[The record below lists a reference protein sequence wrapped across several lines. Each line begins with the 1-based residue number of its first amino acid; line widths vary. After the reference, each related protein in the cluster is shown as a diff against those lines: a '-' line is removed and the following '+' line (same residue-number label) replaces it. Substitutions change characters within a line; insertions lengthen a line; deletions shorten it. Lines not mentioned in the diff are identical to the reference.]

1 MKERLLAA
9 VAPIVGLALFAGA
22 IAILHRELAAYHMAD
37 VIGHLAAIPGRQLAI
52 ALLFTGAGY
61 VALTGYDLLAFRWIG
76 RALALRRIALASFV
90 AYVFSHNVG
99 LSFLGG
105 SAVRYRMY
113 SSWGV
118 PPADLGRAIAFN
130 FVTLWLGFLALGA
143 VLLLADPISLPGP
156 WHGIAS
162 TRPLGA
168 LFALI
173 TIAYWVFFVGRK
185 RDLTVGERAI
195 EIPGARISAVQTLLS
210 VIDWTLAG
218 AAFYVLLPA
227 NSDLDFAHF
236 LGIFLLAQ
244 VAGLVSHVP
253 AGLGVFETAVVMLLA
268 PWHPGD
274 VVLGTALAYRCVY
287 YLIPFALAIVL
298 FAGFEVLQ
306 RRRVIARAGSL
317 IGQWLP
323 EIVPRFFSVATLAA
337 GALLLVSGATPA
349 EPTRL
354 ALLGLVLPEPV
365 VELSHLLGS
374 VVGVG
379 LLLLARAV
387 QQRVDAGYVLTLALL
402 FGGAGLSLLKG
413 LDWEEAS
420 VLLVMGAALAPCRR
434 FFYRR
439 SSLFAQSFTSAWSL
453 GIAGILLGTVYVV
466 LLANRNVE
474 YSGDLWWQFELEGD
488 APRSLRALAGGGLL
502 LSAFALA
509 RLLRPA
515 RPEPPPFE
523 TVPLGAIAK
532 IVDASTAACAHLA
545 LLGDKRLLLHESG
558 CGFVMYGVQRR
569 SWISMG
575 DPVGPPEVRRELA
588 WRFFE
593 LADQHGGLVAFYQV
607 RPDDLPV
614 YLDLGLDLRKLG
626 ESARV
631 ELANF
636 SLAGGH
642 RKGLR
647 AAYNKLQKLGY
658 TLDVVSPSAVP
669 PLLPRLREISDEWL
683 SDKNTREKRFSLGWF
698 SPTYLSQTPLALV
711 RHEDRI
717 VAFAN
722 LWAPDPRDELSVDLM
737 RYATDAPSGVM
748 DFLFI
753 EILNWG
759 RAQGYQW
766 CDLGMAPLS
775 GFERHRLAPLWSRMG
790 GMLFDNGEQFYNF
803 QGLRSFKD
811 KFDPIWEPRYLAAP
825 GGLALAGLL
834 TDVAALIS
842 GGVTGIVAK

>member
-9 VAPIVGLALFAGA
+9 VAPILGLALFAGA
-22 IAILHRELAAYHMAD
+22 MAILHRELAAYHMTD
-37 VIGHLAAIPGRQLAI
+37 VVGHLQAIPGRQLAI
-52 ALLFTGAGY
+52 ALLLTGAGY
-61 VALTGYDLLAFRWIG
+61 LALTGYDLLAFRWIG
-76 RALALRRIALASFV
+76 RALAVRRIALASFI

-143 VLLLADPISLPGP
+143 VLLTADPIALPGA

-162 TRPLGA
+162 TRPFGA
-168 LFALI
+168 LFAALLA
-173 TIAYWVFFVGRK
+173 AYWVFFVGRK
-185 RDLTVGERAI
+185 RILRVGELAI
-195 EIPGARISAVQTLLS
+195 EIPGARISVAQTLLS
-210 VIDWTLAG
+210 SVDWMLAG
-218 AAFYVLLPA
+218 AAFWVLLPA
-227 NSDLDFAHF
+227 SSDLGFARF
-236 LGIFLLAQ
+236 MGIFLLAQ
-244 VAGLVSHVP
+244 VAGLISHVP
-253 AGLGVFETAVVMLLA
+253 AGLGVFETAMVMLLA
-268 PWHPGD
+268 PWHSGD
-274 VVLGTALAYRCVY
+274 VVLGTALAFRCVY

-306 RRRVIARAGSL
+306 RRHVIARAGSL
-317 IGQWLP
+317 VGQWLP

-354 ALLGLVLPEPV
+354 ALLDLVLPLPV
-365 VELSHLLGS
+365 VEVSHFLGS
-374 VVGVG
+374 VIGVG

-387 QQRVDAGYVLTLALL
+387 QQRVDAGYVLTLTLL
-402 FGGAGLSLLKG
+402 LGGAGLSLLKG

-420 VLLVMGAALAPCRR
+420 VLLVMGVALAPCHR

-439 SSLFAQSFTSAWSL
+439 SSLFAQSFTPAWTI
-453 GIAGILLGTVYVV
+453 GIAGILLGAVYVV
-466 LLANRNVE
+466 LLANRHVE
-474 YSGDLWWQFELEGD
+474 YSTDLWWQFELKGD
-488 APRSLRALAGGGLL
+488 APRSLRALAGGSLL

-515 RPEPPPFE
+515 RPDPPPSDPA
-523 TVPLGAIAK
+523 PLAAVEK
-532 IVDASTAACAHLA
+532 IVAASAAASAHLA

-558 CGFVMYGVQRR
+558 SGFVMYGVQRR
-569 SWISMG
+569 SWIAMG
-575 DPVGPPEVRRELA
+575 DPIGPAEVRRELA

-631 ELANF
+631 ALPGF

-647 AAYNKLQKLGY
+647 ATYNRLQKAGF
-658 TLDVVSPSAVP
+658 TLEVVPVPAVP

-683 SDKNTREKRFSLGWF
+683 GDKNTREKRFSLGSF
-698 SPTYLSQTPLALV
+698 SRAYLAQTPIAVV

-722 LWAPDPRDELSVDLM
+722 LWAPDPRHELSVDLM
-737 RYATDAPSGVM
+737 RYATEAPSGVM

-753 EILNWG
+753 EILQWG
-759 RAQGYQW
+759 RTQGYQW

-775 GFERHRLAPLWSRMG
+775 GFERHRLAPLWSRIG
-790 GMLFDNGEQFYNF
+790 SLLYDHGEQFYNF

-811 KFDPIWEPRYLAAP
+811 KFDPVWEPRYLASP
-825 GGLALAGLL
+825 GGFALAGVL

-842 GGVTGIVAK
+842 GGMTGIVAK

>member
-9 VAPIVGLALFAGA
+9 IAPILGLALFAGA
-22 IAILHRELAAYHMAD
+22 IAILHRELAAYHLTD
-37 VIGHLAAIPGRQLAI
+37 VVGHLQAIPVRQLAL
-52 ALLFTGAGY
+52 ALLLTGAGY
-61 VALTGYDLLAFRWIG
+61 LALTGYDLLAFRWIG

-130 FVTLWLGFLALGA
+130 FVTLWLGFFALGA
-143 VLLLADPISLPGP
+143 VLLVADPVALPGA
-156 WHGIAS
+156 WHGVVS
-162 TRPLGA
+162 TRPLGGV
-168 LFALI
+168 FALLLV
-173 TIAYWVFFVGRK
+173 AYWVFLVGR
-185 RDLTVGERAI
+185 RRALRVGELAI
-195 EIPGARISAVQTLLS
+195 EIPGARISAIQTLLS
-210 VIDWTLAG
+210 AVDWTLAG
-218 AAFYVLLPA
+218 AVFWVLLPA
-227 NSDLDFAHF
+227 GSGLDFEHF
-236 LGIFLLAQ
+236 LGVFLIAQ
-244 VAGLVSHVP
+244 VAGLISHVP
-253 AGLGVFETAVVMLLA
+253 AGLGVFETAMVMLLA
-268 PWHPGD
+268 SWHSGD

-287 YLIPFALAIVL
+287 YLVPFALAIVL
-298 FAGFEVLQ
+298 FAGFEALQ
-306 RRRVIARAGSL
+306 RRHLIARAGSL
-317 IGQWLP
+317 VGQWLP
-323 EIVPRFFSVATLAA
+323 EIVPRFFSVATLVA

-349 EPTRL
+349 EPARL
-354 ALLGLVLPEPV
+354 ALLDLVLPLPV
-365 VELSHLLGS
+365 VEVSHFLGS
-374 VVGVG
+374 VIGVG

-387 QQRVDAGYVLTLALL
+387 QQRVDAGYALTLALL
-402 FGGAGLSLLKG
+402 FGGASFSLLKG

-420 VLLVMGAALAPCRR
+420 VLLAMGVALAPCRR

-439 SSLFAQSFTSAWSL
+439 SSLFAQSFTPAWTL
-453 GIAGILLGTVYVV
+453 GIAGILLGAVYVV
-466 LLANRNVE
+466 LLANRHVE
-474 YSGDLWWQFELEGD
+474 YSNDLWWQFELEGD
-488 APRSLRALAGGGLL
+488 APRSLRALAGGSLL

-515 RPEPPPFE
+515 RPAATPAAMPPPAE
-523 TVPLGAIAK
+523 VAK
-532 IVDASTAACAHLA
+532 IVAASSAAGAHLA
-545 LLGDKRLLLHESG
+545 LLGDKRLLVHESG
-558 CGFVMYGVQRR
+558 TGFVMYGVQRR

-575 DPVGPPEVRRELA
+575 DPIGPPDVRRELA

-593 LADQHGGLVAFYQV
+593 LVDQHGGLVAFYQV

-614 YLDLGLDLRKLG
+614 YLDLGLELRKLG

-631 ELANF
+631 ALPEF

-647 AAYNKLQKLGY
+647 ATHNRLQRSGF
-658 TLDVVSPSAVP
+658 TLEVLPASAVP
-669 PLLPRLREISDEWL
+669 ALLPRLREISDEWI
-683 SDKNTREKRFSLGWF
+683 SDKNTREKRFSLGSF
-698 SPTYLSQTPLALV
+698 SAEYLSRTPIAVV
-711 RHEDRI
+711 RREQRI

-722 LWAPDPRDELSVDLM
+722 LWAPEPRDELSVDLM

-753 EILNWG
+753 EILHWG
-759 RAQGYQW
+759 REHGYQW

-775 GFERHRLAPLWSRMG
+775 GFERHRLAPLWSRIG
-790 GMLFDNGEQFYNF
+790 SLLFDHGEQFYNF

-811 KFDPIWEPRYLAAP
+811 KFDPVWEPRYLAAP
-825 GGLALAGLL
+825 GGFALAGVL
-834 TDVAALIS
+834 TDAAALIS

>member
-1 MKERLLAA
+1 MKERWLAA
-9 VAPIVGLALFAGA
+9 IAPIVGLSLFAA
-22 IAILHRELAAYHMAD
+22 TIAILHRELAAYHLAD
-37 VIGHLAAIPGRQLAI
+37 VIGHLQAIPVRQLAA
-52 ALLFTGAGY
+52 ALLFTFAGY
-61 VALTGYDLLAFRWIG
+61 LALTGYDLLAFRWIG

-99 LSFLGG
+99 LSILGG

-130 FVTLWLGFLALGA
+130 FVTLWLGFFALGA
-143 VLLLADPISLPGP
+143 ALLLADPVMLTGT

-168 LFALI
+168 VFALV
-173 TIAYWVFFVGRK
+173 TVAYWILFVGRK
-185 RDLTVGERAI
+185 RDLRVRDLSI
-195 EIPGARISAVQTLLS
+195 EIPGPRISAAQTLLS
-210 VIDWTLAG
+210 AVDWTLA
-218 AAFYVLLPA
+218 AAALYVLLPPA
-227 NSDLDFAHF
+227 ADLGFARF
-236 LGIFLLAQ
+236 IGIFLIAQ
-244 VAGLVSHVP
+244 VAGLASHVP
-253 AGLGVFETAVVMLLA
+253 AGLGVFETAMVMLLA
-268 PWHPGD
+268 PWHAAD
-274 VVLGTALAYRCVY
+274 VVLGTALAYRCIY
-287 YLIPFALAIVL
+287 YLIPFAFAIVL
-298 FAGFEVLQ
+298 FAGFEALQ
-306 RRRVIARAGSL
+306 RRRVITRAGSL
-317 IGQWLP
+317 LGQWLP
-323 EIVPRFFSVATLAA
+323 EIIPRFFSVATLAA
-337 GALLLVSGATPA
+337 GALLLVSGSTPA
-349 EPTRL
+349 EPARL
-354 ALLGLVLPEPV
+354 ALLELFLPLPV
-365 VELSHLLGS
+365 VELSHFLGS
-374 VVGVG
+374 VIGVG

-387 QQRVDAGYVLTLALL
+387 QQRVDAGYALTLALL
-402 FGGAGLSLLKG
+402 FGGASLSLLKG

-420 VLLVMGAALAPCRR
+420 LLFAMGVALAPCRR

-439 SSLFAQSFTSAWSL
+439 SSLFAQSFTPAWTV

-466 LLANRNVE
+466 LLANRHVE
-474 YSGDLWWQFELEGD
+474 YSRELWWQFELEAD
-488 APRSLRALAGGGLL
+488 APRALRALAGGSLL

-515 RPEPPPFE
+515 RPPAQPLDPPALAPIE
-523 TVPLGAIAK
+523 K
-532 IVDASTAACAHLA
+532 IVRASTTASAHLA
-545 LLGDKRLLLHESG
+545 LLGDKRVLLHESG
-558 CGFVMYGVQRR
+558 TGFVMYGIYRR

-593 LADQHGGLVAFYQV
+593 LADRHGGLVAFYQV
-607 RPDDLPV
+607 TPDDLPV

-631 ELANF
+631 ALADF

-647 AAYNKLQKLGY
+647 STYNRLQRAGL
-658 TLDVVSPSAVP
+658 TLDVVPPSGVP

-683 SDKNTREKRFSLGWF
+683 GDKNTREKRFSLGSF
-698 SPTYLSQTPLALV
+698 SPDYLARTPIAVV
-711 RHEDRI
+711 RHADRI

-722 LWAPDPRDELSVDLM
+722 LWAPDPRHEFSVDLM

-753 EILNWG
+753 EILKWG
-759 RAQGYQW
+759 REHGYQW

-775 GFERHRLAPLWSRMG
+775 GLERHRLAPLWSRVG
-790 GMLFDNGEQFYNF
+790 AIVFAHGEQFYNF

-811 KFDPIWEPRYLAAP
+811 KFDPVWEPRYLAAP
-825 GGLALAGLL
+825 GGLALAGVL

>member
-9 VAPIVGLALFAGA
+9 IAPIVGLGLFAGA
-22 IAILHRELAAYHMAD
+22 IAILHHELAAYHMTD
-37 VIGHLAAIPGRQLAI
+37 VVGHLEAIPARQLGTAMF
-52 ALLFTGAGY
+52 LTGASY
-61 VALTGYDLLAFRWIG
+61 LALTGYDLLAFRWIG
-76 RALALRRIALASFV
+76 RALALRRIALASFI

-130 FVTLWLGFLALGA
+130 FVTLWLGFLFLGA
-143 VLLLADPISLPGP
+143 VLLIADPVALPGP

-162 TRPLGA
+162 TRPLGV
-168 LFALI
+168 LFALASV
-173 TIAYWVFFVGRK
+173 AYWLFFVGRK
-185 RDLTVGERAI
+185 RELTVGELAI
-195 EIPGARISAVQTLLS
+195 EIPSARISAAQTLIS
-210 VIDWTLAG
+210 AADWTLAG
-218 AAFYVLLPA
+218 ATFYVLLPA
-227 NSDLDFAHF
+227 TSQLDFPHF
-236 LGIFLLAQ
+236 LGIFVLAQ
-244 VAGLVSHVP
+244 VTGLISHVP
-253 AGLGVFETAVVMLLA
+253 AGLGVFESAMVMLLA
-268 PWHPGD
+268 PWHSGD

-306 RRRVIARAGSL
+306 RRRVIARAGWL

-349 EPTRL
+349 MPARL
-354 ALLGLVLPEPV
+354 ALLDLVLPLPV
-365 VELSHLLGS
+365 VELSHFMGS
-374 VVGVG
+374 VIGVG

-402 FGGAGLSLLKG
+402 FGGAAFSLLKG

-439 SSLFAQSFTSAWSL
+439 SSLFAQSFTPAWTL
-453 GIAGILLGTVYVV
+453 GIAGILLSAVYVV
-466 LLANRNVE
+466 LLANRHVE
-474 YSGDLWWQFELEGD
+474 WSNDLWWQFELKAD
-488 APRSLRALAGGGLL
+488 APRALRALAGGSLL

-515 RPEPPPFE
+515 QPAPPDDDPA
-523 TVPLGAIAK
+523 PIAAIAK
-532 IVDASTAACAHLA
+532 IVDASAASCAHLA
-545 LLGDKRLLLHESG
+545 LLGDKHLLLHESG
-558 CGFVMYGVQRR
+558 SGFVMYGVQRR

-636 SLAGGH
+636 SIAGGH

-647 AAYNKLQKLGY
+647 AAYNRLQKLGY
-658 TLDVVSPSAVP
+658 SLDVVPPSAVP

-683 SDKNTREKRFSLGWF
+683 SEKNTREKRFSLGWF
-698 SPTYLSQTPLALV
+698 SPDYLARTPIALV

-722 LWAPDPRDELSVDLM
+722 LWAPDPRHELSVDLM
-737 RYATDAPSGVM
+737 RYAIEAPSGVM

-766 CDLGMAPLS
+766 CDLGMAPLA
-775 GFERHRLAPLWSRMG
+775 GLDRHRLAPLWSRMG
-790 GMLFDNGEQFYNF
+790 AIVFDHGEQLYNF

-811 KFDPIWEPRYLAAP
+811 KFDPVWEPRYLAAP
-825 GGLALAGLL
+825 GGFALAGVL
-834 TDVAALIS
+834 TDVAGLIS
-842 GGVTGIVAK
+842 GGVAGMVAK

>member
-9 VAPIVGLALFAGA
+9 IAPIVGLSLFAA
-22 IAILHRELAAYHMAD
+22 TIAILHRELAAYHLAD
-37 VIGHLAAIPGRQLAI
+37 VIGHLQAIPVRQLVA
-52 ALLFTGAGY
+52 ALLFTFAGY
-61 VALTGYDLLAFRWIG
+61 LALTGYDLLAFRWIG
-76 RALALRRIALASFV
+76 RALALRRIALASFI

-99 LSFLGG
+99 LSILGG

-118 PPADLGRAIAFN
+118 PPAELGRAIAFN
-130 FVTLWLGFLALGA
+130 FVTLWLGFFALGA
-143 VLLLADPISLPGP
+143 ALLLADPVMLPGA

-168 LFALI
+168 VFALV
-173 TIAYWVFFVGRK
+173 TVAYWTLFVGRK
-185 RDLTVGERAI
+185 RNLRVRDLSI
-195 EIPGARISAVQTLLS
+195 EIPGPRISAAQTLLS
-210 VIDWTLAG
+210 AVDWTLAA
-218 AAFYVLLPA
+218 AAFYVLLPPA
-227 NSDLDFAHF
+227 ADLGFARF
-236 LGIFLLAQ
+236 IGIFLIAQ

-253 AGLGVFETAVVMLLA
+253 AGLGVFETAIVMLLA
-268 PWHPGD
+268 PWHAAD
-274 VVLGTALAYRCVY
+274 VVLGTALAYRCIY
-287 YLIPFALAIVL
+287 YLIPFAFAIVL
-298 FAGFEVLQ
+298 FAGFEALQ
-306 RRRVIARAGSL
+306 RRHVIARAGSL

-337 GALLLVSGATPA
+337 GALLLVSGSTPA
-349 EPTRL
+349 EPARL
-354 ALLGLVLPEPV
+354 ALLDLVLPLPV
-365 VELSHLLGS
+365 VELSHFLGS
-374 VVGVG
+374 VIGVG

-387 QQRVDAGYVLTLALL
+387 QQRVDAGYALTLALL
-402 FGGAGLSLLKG
+402 FGGAGFSLLKG

-420 VLLVMGAALAPCRR
+420 LLFAMGVALAPCRR

-439 SSLFAQSFTSAWSL
+439 SSLVAQSFTPAWTM

-466 LLANRNVE
+466 LLANRHVG
-474 YSGDLWWQFELEGD
+474 YSSELWWQFELEAD
-488 APRSLRALAGGGLL
+488 APRSLRALAGGSVL
-502 LSAFALA
+502 LSAFVLA

-515 RPEPPPFE
+515 RPPARPPDTPDLA
-523 TVPLGAIAK
+523 PIAK
-532 IVDASTAACAHLA
+532 IVDASANASANLA

-558 CGFVMYGVQRR
+558 TGFVMYGINRR

-607 RPDDLPV
+607 RPEDLPV
-614 YLDLGLDLRKLG
+614 YLDLGLELRKLG

-631 ELANF
+631 ALADF
-636 SLAGGH
+636 SLAGRH
-642 RKGLR
+642 HKGLR
-647 AAYNKLQKLGY
+647 AAYNRLQRVGL
-658 TLDVVSPSAVP
+658 TFDVVPPSAVP
-669 PLLPRLREISDEWL
+669 PLLPRLREISDEWV
-683 SDKNTREKRFSLGWF
+683 SDKNTREKRFSLGCF
-698 SPTYLSQTPLALV
+698 TPDYLARTPIALV
-711 RHEDRI
+711 RQADRV

-722 LWAPDPRDELSVDLM
+722 LWAPDPRHELSFDLM

-753 EILNWG
+753 EILQWG

-775 GFERHRLAPLWSRMG
+775 GLERHRLAPLWSRVG
-790 GMLFDNGEQFYNF
+790 AIVFTHGEQFYNF

-811 KFDPIWEPRYLAAP
+811 KFDPVWEPRYLAAP
-825 GGLALAGLL
+825 GGFALAGVL

-842 GGVTGIVAK
+842 GGMTGIVAK

>member
-9 VAPIVGLALFAGA
+9 IAPIVGLALFAA
-22 IAILHRELAAYHMAD
+22 TIAILHRELAAYHMAD
-37 VIGHLAAIPGRQLAI
+37 VIGRLLAIPARQLAA
-52 ALLFTGAGY
+52 ALGFTFAGY

-76 RALALRRIALASFV
+76 RQLALRRIALASFI

-118 PPADLGRAIAFN
+118 PPAELGRAIAFN
-130 FVTLWLGFLALGA
+130 FVTLWLGFFALGA
-143 VLLLADPISLPGP
+143 LLLLADPVALPGP
-156 WHGIAS
+156 WHGIAT

-168 LFALI
+168 VFALL
-173 TIAYWVFFVGRK
+173 TAAYWIFFVGRR
-185 RDLTVGERAI
+185 RDLDVGELSI
-195 EIPGARISAVQTLLS
+195 EIPGPRISAAQTVLS
-210 VIDWTLAG
+210 AVDWTLAA
-218 AAFYVLLPA
+218 AAFYVLLPHGTE
-227 NSDLDFAHF
+227 LGFARF
-236 LGIFLLAQ
+236 MGIFLIAQ

-253 AGLGVFETAVVMLLA
+253 AGLGVFETAMVMLLA
-268 PWHPGD
+268 PWHTPD

-287 YLIPFALAIVL
+287 YLIPFVLAIAL
-298 FAGFEVLQ
+298 FAGFEMLQ
-306 RRRVIARAGSL
+306 RRRVFARAGSL

-337 GALLLVSGATPA
+337 GALLLVSGSTPA
-349 EPTRL
+349 MPARI
-354 ALLGLVLPEPV
+354 ALLHLMLPEPV
-365 VELSHLLGS
+365 VEVSHFLGS
-374 VVGVG
+374 VIGVG

-387 QQRVDAGYVLTLALL
+387 QQRVDAGYALTLALL
-402 FGGAGLSLLKG
+402 FGGAGFSLLKG
-413 LDWEEAS
+413 LDWEEAL
-420 VLLVMGAALAPCRR
+420 VLLVMGLALAPCRR

-439 SSLFAQSFTSAWSL
+439 SSLFAQSFTPAWTM
-453 GIAGILLGTVYVV
+453 GIAGILLGTLYVV
-466 LLANRNVE
+466 LLANRHVE
-474 YSGDLWWQFELEGD
+474 YSNQLWWEFEFTGD
-488 APRSLRALAGGGLL
+488 APRSLRALAGGSLL

-515 RPEPPPFE
+515 RPPATPPEPVALEP
-523 TVPLGAIAK
+523 IAK

-545 LLGDKRLLLHESG
+545 LLGDKRVLLHESG
-558 CGFVMYGVQRR
+558 TGFVMYGVQRR

-575 DPVGPPEVRRELA
+575 DPVGPPDVRRELA

-631 ELANF
+631 QLTDF
-636 SLAGGH
+636 SLSGGR

-647 AAYNKLQKLGY
+647 ATYNRLQRVGL
-658 TLDVVSPSAVP
+658 TLDVVPPSAVP
-669 PLLPRLREISDEWL
+669 PLIPRLREISDEWL
-683 SDKNTREKRFSLGWF
+683 GDKNTREKRFSLGSF
-698 SPTYLSQTPLALV
+698 AADYLARTPIAIV
-711 RHEDRI
+711 RHEDHI

-722 LWAPDPRDELSVDLM
+722 LWAPDPRNELSVDLM
-737 RYATDAPSGVM
+737 RYSTDAPSGVM

-753 EILNWG
+753 EILQWG
-759 RAQGYQW
+759 RTQGYRW
-766 CDLGMAPLS
+766 CDLGMAPLA
-775 GFERHRLAPLWSRMG
+775 GLERHRLAPLWSRVG
-790 GMLFDNGEQFYNF
+790 AIVFAHGEQFYNF

-811 KFDPIWEPRYLAAP
+811 KFDPVWEPRYLAAP
-825 GGLALAGLL
+825 GGFALAGVL

-842 GGVTGIVAK
+842 GGVTGIVSK

>member
-1 MKERLLAA
+1 MKERWLAA
-9 VAPIVGLALFAGA
+9 IAPIIGLALFAA
-22 IAILHRELAAYHMAD
+22 TITILHRELAAYHLAD
-37 VIGHLAAIPGRQLAI
+37 VVRHLEAIPTRQLGA
-52 ALLFTGAGY
+52 ALVFTFAGY

-76 RALALRRIALASFV
+76 RALAMRRIALASFI

-130 FVTLWLGFLALGA
+130 FVTLWLGFFALGA
-143 VLLLADPISLPGP
+143 AVLLADPVALG
-156 WHGIAS
+156 WHGLAS
-162 TRPLGA
+162 TRPLGF
-168 LFALI
+168 LFAAI
-173 TIAYWVFFVGRK
+173 TAAYWLLFVGRK
-185 RDLTVGERAI
+185 RNLRVGELSI
-195 EIPGARISAVQTLLS
+195 EIPGPRISAAQTLIS
-210 VIDWTLAG
+210 AVDWSLAG
-218 AAFYVLLPA
+218 AAFYVLLPH
-227 NSDLDFAHF
+227 SGDLGFARF
-236 LGIFLLAQ
+236 LGIYLLAQ
-244 VAGLVSHVP
+244 VTGLVSHVP
-253 AGLGVFETAVVMLLA
+253 AGLGVFETAMVMLLA
-268 PWHPGD
+268 PWQPAD

-287 YLIPFALAIVL
+287 YLIPFAFAIVL
-298 FAGFEVLQ
+298 FTGFEALQ

-349 EPTRL
+349 QPARL
-354 ALLGLVLPEPV
+354 ALLDLLLPLPI
-365 VELSHLLGS
+365 VELSHFLGS

-379 LLLLARAV
+379 LLLLARAL
-387 QQRVDAGYVLTLALL
+387 QQRVDAGYALTLVLL
-402 FGGAGLSLLKG
+402 FGGAGFSLLKG

-420 VLLVMGAALAPCRR
+420 LLLVMGAALAPCRR

-439 SSLFAQSFTSAWSL
+439 SSLFAQSFTPAWTV
-453 GIAGILLGTVYVV
+453 GIAGILLGTFSVV
-466 LLANRNVE
+466 LLANRHIE
-474 YSGDLWWQFELEGD
+474 YSRQLWWQFELQGD
-488 APRSLRALAGGGLL
+488 APRALRALAGGSLVL
-502 LSAFALA
+502 AAFMLA

-515 RPEPPPFE
+515 RPAAPPTE
-523 TVPLGAIAK
+523 GTSIELIAK
-532 IVDASTAACAHLA
+532 IVDASSAACAHLA

-558 CGFVMYGVQRR
+558 TGFVMYGVQRR
-569 SWISMG
+569 SWVSMG

-614 YLDLGLDLRKLG
+614 YLDLGLELRKLG

-631 ELANF
+631 SLPGF
-636 SLAGGH
+636 SLSGGH

-647 AAYNKLQKLGY
+647 AAHNRLQRVGF
-658 TLDVVSPSAVP
+658 TFDVVPVSAVP
-669 PLLPRLREISDEWL
+669 PLLPLLRAISSEWL
-683 SDKNTREKRFSLGWF
+683 GDKNTREKRFSLGWF
-698 SPTYLSQTPLALV
+698 SPDYLSRTPIAVV

-722 LWAPDPRDELSVDLM
+722 LWAPDPRHEMSVDLM
-737 RYATDAPSGVM
+737 RYSTDAPSGVM
-748 DFLFI
+748 DFLFV

-775 GFERHRLAPLWSRMG
+775 GLERHRLAPFWSRMG
-790 GMLFDNGEQFYNF
+790 GVLFDHGEQFYNF

-811 KFDPIWEPRYLAAP
+811 KFDPVWEPRYLAAP
-825 GGLALAGLL
+825 GGFALAGVLA
-834 TDVAALIS
+834 DVAALIS
-842 GGVTGIVAK
+842 GGVSGIVAK